1 MMKMKRMFTGIVA
14 AACALTLL
22 GAARSASAPYQ
33 REGLRL
39 PEPKDV
45 PELLVTAS
53 GAKVTTSE
61 AWEKTRRPELLKTF
75 AEELYGVRPV
85 VTPKLAFETVFQD
98 DDAVD
103 GTALLKRVKITYAGP
118 YGTRDFVAT
127 AFFPKHAQAPVP
139 VFVYIAFARDGIK
152 SRRSAGDAQEMSSQL
167 EERWP
172 VKKMIARGYATVAFR
187 CIDVADDDIDNFNA
201 GVYPILQKPSERTD
215 ASWGAISAWAWG
227 ASRVADWLE
236 TEPLADKGRL
246 AVVGLSR
253 LGKAA
258 LWAGATDTRFA
269 LTCSACS
276 GCCGAKL
283 NHIELDGIRSGYGDE
298 HIARILR
305 FRHWFAR
312 RFDAYR
318 GKDLEM
324 PFDQHQL
331 IALCAPRLVA
341 VTSASDDEGAGPLGE
356 YWAARLASPAW
367 ELYGKRGLVSDDFPP
382 PEKRQGRGSISYH
395 VRKGV
400 HGLVYSDWERFM
412 TFADDHGWTASC
424 GGGRPAFLRRMA
436 EKASALGM
444 KTAYFENPSGL
455 TWNSR
460 ASANDLLKL
469 GMACAHHP
477 VFSNIWCKTS
487 AKIEIK
493 GPHARTIDL
502 RHNYTNLAGWKKFT
516 EKYPFLGGKGGSLSR
531 TGSSVRAHVIVT
543 AIAGR
548 RYVFAISG
556 MKSSKDDPFGMDLE
570 IAASIEALLRGEQ
583 APATPFL
590 DEHVAA
596 GGGYAWSAF
605 DGSRSHAGPNAD
617 KPHVPA
623 STSKMMT
630 ALCALD
636 AAWDSRT
643 PVVVRQSDLTGGS
656 GIKCWEGDTFTLED
670 ALTAMILPSSNTLAE
685 TMSRH

>member
-1 MMKMKRMFTGIVA
+1 MTKRMLACLA
-14 AACALTLL
+14 AAGIAG
-22 GAARSASAPYQ
+22 GAALEALA
-33 REGLRL
+33 L

-45 PELLVTAS
+45 PELLVMAD
-53 GAKVTTSE
+53 GAKVTTAE
-61 AWEKTRRPELLKTF
+61 AWEKMRRPELLRTF
-75 AEELYGVRPV
+75 AEEVYGVRPQAN
-85 VTPKLAFETVFQD
+85 PKLAFETVFQD
-98 DDAVD
+98 DEAVD
-103 GTALLKRVKITYAGP
+103 GMAVLKRVKITYAGP

-127 AFFPKHAQAPVP
+127 AFFPKRAQAPAP

-152 SRRSAGDAQEMSSQL
+152 SRRSAGDAQEIPSQL
-167 EERWP
+167 DERWP
-172 VKKMIARGYATVAFR
+172 VKKMLARGYATVAFR
-187 CIDVADDDIDNFNA
+187 CTDVADDDIDNFKA
-201 GVYPILQKPSERTD
+201 GVYPVLQKPSDRTET
-215 ASWGAISAWAWG
+215 SWGAISAWAWG

-236 TEPLADKGRL
+236 TEPRADKGRL

-269 LTCSACS
+269 LTCSDCS

-283 NHIELDGIRSGYGDE
+283 NHIELDGVRPGYKDE
-298 HIARILR
+298 HIDRILR

-312 RFDAYR
+312 RFDRYA

-341 VTSASDDEGAGPLGE
+341 VASASDDEGAGPLAE

-367 ELYGKRGLVSDDFPP
+367 ELYGKKGLVLNAYPA
-382 PEKRQGRGSISYH
+382 PERPQGTGSISYH
-395 VRKGV
+395 VRRGV

-436 EKASALGM
+436 EKSAALGM
-444 KTAYFENPSGL
+444 KTARFANPSGL
-455 TWNSR
+455 TWESR

-477 VFSNIWCKTS
+477 VFSNIWCKTA
-487 AKIEIK
+487 AKIEVK
-493 GPHARTIDL
+493 GPHARTVNL
-502 RHNYTNLAGWKKFT
+502 RHNYTSLPGWKKFT
-516 EKYPFLGGKGGSLSR
+516 DKYPFLGGKGGSLSR
-531 TGSSVRAHVIVT
+531 TGASVRAHVIVT
-543 AIAGR
+543 AIAGH

-556 MKSSKDDPFGMDLE
+556 MKSSKDDPFVLDLE
-570 IAASIEALLRGEQ
+570 IAATIEAALRGEV
-583 APATPFL
+583 APATPLL
-590 DEHVAA
+590 DAHAAA
-596 GGGYAWSAF
+596 GGGYAWSSF

-617 KPHVPA
+617 KPLVPA
-623 STSKMMT
+623 STTKMMT
-630 ALCALD
+630 ALCALE
-636 AAWDSRT
+636 AAGDSRA
-643 PVVVRQSDLTGGS
+643 PVVVRQSDITGGS
-656 GIKCWEGDTFTLED
+656 GIKCWEGDEFTLED